1 MTTRYTG
8 MNPDGTGNLNDMEH
22 LKQSVRDILTTP
34 LASRV
39 MRREYGSLV
48 PDLID
53 EPMNNTTRLQCM
65 SAAVIALTRWE
76 PRIAWKAGGRAGVT
90 LSGTV
95 MQTMQNVELTITLR
109 E

>member
-76 PRIAWKAGGRAGVT
+76 PALPRMPST
-90 LSGTV
+90 LSGK
-95 MQTMQNVELTITLR
+95 R
-109 E
+109 EAAPGDAVGHCHADHAEC

>member
-48 PDLID
+48 PDLD
-53 EPMNNTTRLQCM
+53 RKSTRLN
-65 SAAVIALTRWE
+65 SSHVA
-76 PRIAWKAGGRAGVT
+76 
-90 LSGTV
+90 
-95 MQTMQNVELTITLR
+95 
-109 E
+109 